1 MNPDKPPVTVQPSV
15 ALPPN
20 KPRKQRPWLL
30 YIFGSLTTL
39 LLVVIAVFAIL
50 LWWSQRPI
58 KPTVLTEAEKTTVE
72 QKLQFIGST
81 PQEISESEPD
91 RVYVPGSNVVKFTER
106 EINGLLNDN
115 TELGQTVRFEF
126 GRDAVNAYVVAP
138 IPDDVP
144 LFGGKMFRARGRFK
158 LSVSSNDA
166 PVAMLEDVTVYG
178 VSMPKAWLGGLKGE
192 NLLSEAMGERDGKP
206 LIQGVKSLRIQ
217 PGALVIELEE

>member
-1 MNPDKPPVTVQPSV
+1 MNPDKPPVTTQPPV
-15 ALPPN
+15 CLPPN

-30 YIFGSLTTL
+30 YIFGSFITL

-115 TELGQTVRFEF
+115 TDLGQTVRFEF